1 MQDFFEK
8 YGLEPFGAVPNHR
21 HMEWYRRGKTAFLH
35 FTVNTFTDM
44 EWGDGTE
51 APAVFDPTEL
61 DCRQWVR
68 VLKEGGFTAAI
79 LTAKHHDGFCLWF
92 TETTNHSVQY
102 SPLNRDVVREFTD
115 ACREYGIKPGL
126 YLSPW
131 DRNNP
136 VWGTDAYNDLYAAQL
151 TELMTGYGK
160 LWECWW
166 DGAGS
171 DKAHYDWKRWTD
183 IVRDNQPDCVIFGC
197 LGAAEYVDVRWVG
210 NEEGRAGDPCYAT
223 IEPETICTEICAE
236 LNRGKWGG
244 SRFIPAETNTSIRPG
259 WFYHASQDD
268 QVKTPEQLLD
278 YWFHSAGRNTAI
290 LLNLPPDRRGLIHE
304 TDARNVR
311 IWDDMLREVFAHNL
325 AEDAAVTAPEGIH
338 PDCGAKNLLTE
349 ADDRIYAA
357 SQRLPEITFT
367 FPEPITFDSFRV
379 DEVIELGHRI
389 KGFALDI
396 LGDAGW
402 YTLLERQ
409 GIGFCYADRF
419 PEVTAKAVRLRITA
433 ADADPVLRFFGL
445 YRGAWIQEKVRDDR
459 GERKGLRVEYLENGV
474 IVDLGGIYPYDC
486 VLWNVP
492 GLEVHA
498 FNGTRYEKVYEGRGG
513 LCAFPAVTGS
523 YKLKLVVTEGEV
535 PEGCEPRVFF
545 GVPETE

>member
-1 MQDFFEK
+1 MNNQFET
-8 YGLEPFGAVPNHR
+8 YGLTPWGAAPNHR

-35 FTVNTFTDM
+35 FTVNTFTDR

-51 APAVFDPTEL
+51 SPTVFSPTAL
-61 DCRQWVR
+61 DCRQWAR

-92 TETTNHSVQY
+92 TETTEHSVRS

-115 ACREYGIKPGL
+115 ACREFGIKPGL

-136 VWGTDAYNDLYAAQL
+136 AWGKEEYNDIYARQL
-151 TELMTGYGK
+151 TELMTNYGK

-171 DKAHYDWKRWTD
+171 TEAHYDWQRWVD
-183 IVRDNQPDCVIFGC
+183 IIRTHQPDCVLFGC
-197 LGAAEYVDVRWVG
+197 LDAAEHVDVRWVG

-223 IEPETICTEICAE
+223 IEPETICTEICPD

-244 SRFIPAETNTSIRPG
+244 SRLIPAETNTSIRPG

-268 QVKTPEQLLD
+268 QVKTPEQLVD

-304 TDARNVR
+304 TDAENVR
-311 IWDDMLREVFAHNL
+311 LWNEKLNAIFARNL
-325 AEDAAVTAPEGIH
+325 AEGAAVTAPEAIH
-338 PDCGAKNLLTE
+338 PDCPAANLLLTQE
-349 ADDRIYAA
+349 DKFYAPTR
-357 SQRLPEITFT
+357 RLPEITFS
-367 FPEPITFDSFRV
+367 FPSPVTFDCFRV
-379 DEVIELGHRI
+379 DEVIELGHRVN
-389 KGFALDI
+389 GFALEI
-396 LGDAGW
+396 LQNGSW
-402 YTLLERQ
+402 NTLLQRE

-419 PEVTAKAVRLRITA
+419 PPVTADAVRLRITA

-445 YRGAWIQEKVRDDR
+445 YLGAWTEESHSEVHR
-459 GERKGLRVEYLENGV
+459 ELTGLLVEPVENGV
-474 IVDLGGIYPYDC
+474 TVDLGGIYPYDR
-486 VLWNVP
+486 VLWDAEA
-492 GLEVHA
+492 LEVYA
-498 FNGTRYEKVYEGRGG
+498 FNGTRYENVYAGNGG
-513 LCAFPAVTGS
+513 LCTFPAVTGS
-523 YKLKLVVTEGEV
+523 YKLKLVVTEGAV
-535 PEGCEPRVFF
+535 PAEPPRVFF
-545 GVPETE
+545 GEPEIA

>member
-1 MQDFFEK
+1 MNNQFET
-8 YGLEPFGAVPNHR
+8 YGLTPWGAAPNHR

-35 FTVNTFTDM
+35 FTVNTFTDR

-51 APAVFDPTEL
+51 SPAVFSPTAL
-61 DCRQWVR
+61 DCRQWAR

-92 TETTNHSVQY
+92 TETTEHSVRS

-115 ACREYGIKPGL
+115 ACREFGIKPGL

-136 VWGTDAYNDLYAAQL
+136 AWGKEEYNDIYARQL
-151 TELMTGYGK
+151 TELMTNYGK

-171 DKAHYDWKRWTD
+171 TEAHYDWQRWVD
-183 IVRDNQPDCVIFGC
+183 IIRTHQPDCVLFGC
-197 LGAAEYVDVRWVG
+197 LDAAEHVDVRWVG

-223 IEPETICTEICAE
+223 IEPETICTEICPD
-236 LNRGKWGG
+236 LNHGKWGG

-268 QVKTPEQLLD
+268 QVKTPEQLVD

-304 TDARNVR
+304 TDAENVR
-311 IWDDMLREVFAHNL
+311 LWNETLNAVFARNL
-325 AEDAAVTAPEGIH
+325 AEGAAVTAPEAIH
-338 PDCGAKNLLTE
+338 PDCPATNLLLAQE
-349 ADDRIYAA
+349 DKFYASA
-357 SQRLPEITFT
+357 RRLPEITFS
-367 FPEPITFDSFRV
+367 FPSPVTFDCFRL
-379 DEVIELGHRI
+379 DEVIELGHRVN
-389 KGFALDI
+389 GFALEV
-396 LGDAGW
+396 LQNGSW
-402 YTLLERQ
+402 NTLLQRE

-419 PEVTAKAVRLRITA
+419 PPVTADAVRLRITA

-445 YRGAWIQEKVRDDR
+445 YLGAWTEEAHSEVHR
-459 GERKGLRVEYLENGV
+459 ELTGLLVEPVENGV
-474 IVDLGGIYPYDC
+474 TVDLGGIYPYDC
-486 VLWNVP
+486 VLWNASE
-492 GLEVHA
+492 LEIHA
-498 FNGTRYEKVYEGRGG
+498 FNGTRYEKVYSGRGG
-513 LCAFPAVTGS
+513 LCTFPAVTGS
-523 YKLKLVVTEGEV
+523 YKLKLVVTEGAV
-535 PEGCEPRVFF
+535 PAEPPRVFF
-545 GVPETE
+545 GAPEMA